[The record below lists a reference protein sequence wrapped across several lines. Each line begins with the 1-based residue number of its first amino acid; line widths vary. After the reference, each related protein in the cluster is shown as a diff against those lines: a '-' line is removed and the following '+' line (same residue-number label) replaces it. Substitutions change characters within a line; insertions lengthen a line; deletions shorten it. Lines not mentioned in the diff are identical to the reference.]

1 MAAGVKRR
9 RTYSTNL
16 RREQAQMTRQRI
28 LEAARRLLM
37 SGSYSR
43 VTMEEIAREA
53 GVAYQTVFSIFGSK
67 LRLAQAMVEAGWPHI
82 EEALRLVEV
91 ARASG
96 APEVWL
102 RTMATVSRR
111 IFEPCADL
119 DRFMRESGDPDLLAR
134 YREIQRGRYA
144 RLAELGPLLER
155 SGRLR
160 PTLSPAE
167 ALSIVWAM
175 TGPDYY
181 IQCVFERGW
190 SPDRFEAW
198 LGDALVDLVL
208 VRS

>member
-1 MAAGVKRR
+1 MAIRVKRR
-9 RTYSTNL
+9 RTYSTTL

-28 LEAARRLLM
+28 IEAARRLLI

-43 VTMEEIAREA
+43 VTMDEIAREA
-53 GVAYQTVFSIFGSK
+53 GVAYQTVFSIFGTK

-82 EEALRLVEV
+82 EAALRLVDG

-96 APEVWL
+96 DPEVWL

-119 DRFMRESGDPDLLAR
+119 DRFMHESGDPDLLTR

-144 RLAELGPLLER
+144 RLAELGPLLEQ

-167 ALSIVWAM
+167 AVSIVWAM

-181 IQCVFERGW
+181 IQYVFERGW
-190 SPDRFEAW
+190 SPGRFEAW